1 MQVANA
7 ETIRTPSDGFTHRRM
22 KDYMKPE
29 DLNTD
34 GVVML
39 ASAVLAEAAAAY
51 VHAKAATLRHPN
63 DKDAQEHL
71 KTCVLF
77 YRSDWYKA
85 LSGGLVDGDA
95 VMLELDRQAERRR

>member
-1 MQVANA
+1 MQVAND

-39 ASAVLAEAAAAY
+39 ASAVLAEAAA
-51 VHAKAATLRHPN
+51 
-63 DKDAQEHL
+63 
-71 KTCVLF
+71 
-77 YRSDWYKA
+77 
-85 LSGGLVDGDA
+85 